1 MHNNDEYIEHLIG
14 DDEQGR
20 VIYEKKQ
27 SDNLIEE
34 WWYEYDDEG
43 KRIITKYYEES
54 ICGDTYTE
62 FI

>member
-1 MHNNDEYIEHLIG
+1 MHNKDEYIEHLIG

-27 SDNLIEE
+27 SENLIEE
-34 WWYEYDDEG
+34 WWYQYDDEG
-43 KRIITKYYEES
+43 IRTTTKYCEEIIYS
-54 ICGDTYTE
+54 DTYTD